1 MNVGVNDNLR
11 PARRLDRNLS
21 RGRHLE
27 FSFNGQQ
34 VQAYEGETIATA
46 LIAAGH
52 WIFQKTQKNTEPRG
66 VYCNIGV
73 CHSCLII
80 VDGERNVRAC
90 QTPVSAGCRVET
102 QAYAERG
109 RNETV

>member
-1 MNVGVNDNLR
+1 MEEFMSNQLKAD
-11 PARRLDRNLS
+11 RLDRDLS
-21 RGRHLE
+21 RGRPVE
-27 FSFNGQQ
+27 FLFNGDP

-52 WIFQKTQKNTEPRG
+52 WIFHTTRKKSDPRG

-90 QTPVSAGCRVET
+90 QAPVSPGCRVT
-102 QAYAERG
+102 SQIYAERG
-109 RNETV
+109 PDEKV